1 MQIGIL
7 NLPETS
13 DVIDSS
19 SFIIY
24 SFPNTVVT
32 KRLLF
37 NSIQLGLENTTLTPT
52 ITSHA
57 QGIVYL
63 YNNLYSLSAQSSYL
77 NNSLNDL
84 INSTITNAFK
94 DLTQVLFPLSCI
106 KCTSNNINPGYY
118 IPNTNWISVNHG
130 KLIAGVTNNQVP
142 YIDKNGDFVTI
153 APRASNF
160 NLGEYSNILTIS
172 TIPQHAHTAQIKA
185 DAENTAVG
193 GLDVES
199 AGGNPITP
207 GTETDPVISLTTG
220 ESEVHNNVPPL
231 YGLYFWMRV
240 DINQGTYV
248 ETVAPVTLPNSTPT
262 TPVQRDLNRFVTPRV
277 PLSIIL
283 PLIPSTTVFTEPN
296 LKKDVILNEEKDVPK
311 VKTKVVVKQSP
322 VITLEDQIEEEI
334 RRRRGN
340 IPTTTTNIDTRIAS
354 RSPQPDDVVVVLN
367 GNIISNTGGT
377 GPGVVLPFS
386 PRLPFSPFTG
396 IQLPI
401 GSISINNEPIF
412 IENRATSIFGRQP
425 FIEELY

>member
-142 YIDKNGDFVTI
+142 YIDKNGDFG
-153 APRASNF
+153 
-160 NLGEYSNILTIS
+160 NLGKKIS
-172 TIPQHAHTAQIKA
+172 AI
-185 DAENTAVG
+185 
-193 GLDVES
+193 
-199 AGGNPITP
+199 
-207 GTETDPVISLTTG
+207 
-220 ESEVHNNVPPL
+220 
-231 YGLYFWMRV
+231 
-240 DINQGTYV
+240 
-248 ETVAPVTLPNSTPT
+248 
-262 TPVQRDLNRFVTPRV
+262 
-277 PLSIIL
+277 
-283 PLIPSTTVFTEPN
+283 
-296 LKKDVILNEEKDVPK
+296 
-311 VKTKVVVKQSP
+311 
-322 VITLEDQIEEEI
+322 
-334 RRRRGN
+334 
-340 IPTTTTNIDTRIAS
+340 
-354 RSPQPDDVVVVLN
+354 
-367 GNIISNTGGT
+367 
-377 GPGVVLPFS
+377 
-386 PRLPFSPFTG
+386 
-396 IQLPI
+396 
-401 GSISINNEPIF
+401 
-412 IENRATSIFGRQP
+412 
-425 FIEELY
+425 